1 MPKKTSS
8 TKEVTLSLFAL
19 TETEENITTEIQNAL
34 KDRKSVEERTFNLGE
49 DKGVVCAM
57 DVRIIDGIV
66 LMHVARFE
74 SGASVDVIRHSADN
88 MKKDSLEVDVK
99 SPEKDSDFL
108 KTQAVA
114 LFDGNMAILMVSDGR
129 EFSLVW
135 SFVYKL
141 LGKFSFAP
149 KPKFSEAIV
158 EAIEQRGIKYI
169 RLNGFANPKSVKKA
183 LKTADMRCLDFCT
196 SNSSDENKNSSVKVE
211 LKFSPEKNVKELF
224 RSFFTSDNKGVTAF
238 ESDDGIF
245 SVVAETA
252 QGEKIKKDGFCRAK
266 KVRFDKYG
274 SFVYRQHA
282 YEELILWYKELKKN
296 NEWTTE

>member
-1 MPKKTSS
+1 MAKKTSS
-8 TKEVTLSLFAL
+8 TKEVTLSLFSL
-19 TETEENITTEIQNAL
+19 SNTEENVTTEIQNAL
-34 KDRKSVEERTFNLGE
+34 TKRKSVEDRTFNLGE
-49 DKGVVCAM
+49 DKGIICAM
-57 DVRIIDGIV
+57 DVQVANSAV

-88 MKKDSLEVDVK
+88 MKKVSLDVDVK

-114 LFDGNMAILMVSDGR
+114 LFDGNVAILMVSDGR

-141 LGKFSFAP
+141 LERVSFVP
-149 KPKFSEAIV
+149 KPKFSKAIV

-169 RLNGFANPKSVKKA
+169 RLNGLADPKSVKKA
-183 LKTADMRCLDFCT
+183 LKKSDMSLLSFCV
-196 SNSSDENKNSSVKVE
+196 SESQEEKKDDAVKVE

-245 SVVAETA
+245 SIVAETA

-266 KVRFDKYG
+266 KVRFEKYG
-274 SFVYRQHA
+274 SFVYRRHA
-282 YEELILWYKELKKN
+282 YEELILWYEELKKS
-296 NEWTTE
+296 NEWNAE